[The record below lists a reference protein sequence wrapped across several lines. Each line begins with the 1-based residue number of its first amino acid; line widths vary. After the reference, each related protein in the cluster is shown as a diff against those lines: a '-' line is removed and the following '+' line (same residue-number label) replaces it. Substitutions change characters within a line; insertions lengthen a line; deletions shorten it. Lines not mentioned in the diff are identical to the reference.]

1 MRRSP
6 GTLTGRQPRG
16 CPGRWRTQM
25 PRINLIKPA
34 PVRGPYDYFDGLR
47 KSVFYVL
54 VGRREPTPQSKVV
67 AYP

>member
-1 MRRSP
+1 
-6 GTLTGRQPRG
+6 
-16 CPGRWRTQM
+16 M